1 MDLKITSFFSLSFS
15 FLLFSSF
22 SSRLLV
28 ACMVAGHNTH
38 IAHGYLTSI
47 EFDIVRYYL
56 WQSIGFQITR
66 LMDQTVQFVHRW
78 SILFF
83 PLAKVGY
90 GSWHLIPGGTEN
102 ELWVTAPG
110 DD

>member
-1 MDLKITSFFSLSFS
+1 MAEHWLSNHKVDGS
-15 FLLFSSF
+15 NL
-22 SSRLLV
+22 
-28 ACMVAGHNTH
+28 
-38 IAHGYLTSI
+38 
-47 EFDIVRYYL
+47 
-56 WQSIGFQITR
+56 
-66 LMDQTVQFVHRW
+66 QFVYRR

-110 DD
+110 DDLTLFVHEL

>member
-1 MDLKITSFFSLSFS
+1 
-15 FLLFSSF
+15 
-22 SSRLLV
+22 
-28 ACMVAGHNTH
+28 
-38 IAHGYLTSI
+38 
-47 EFDIVRYYL
+47 
-56 WQSIGFQITR
+56 
-66 LMDQTVQFVHRW
+66 MDQTLQFVYRW

-110 DD
+110 DDLTLFVHEL

>member
-1 MDLKITSFFSLSFS
+1 MVDSRSDDVLRHPPNARGLMVNLIYLIISL
-15 FLLFSSF
+15 
-22 SSRLLV
+22 
-28 ACMVAGHNTH
+28 
-38 IAHGYLTSI
+38 
-47 EFDIVRYYL
+47 
-56 WQSIGFQITR
+56 
-66 LMDQTVQFVHRW
+66 QFVYRW

-110 DD
+110 DDLSLFVHEL